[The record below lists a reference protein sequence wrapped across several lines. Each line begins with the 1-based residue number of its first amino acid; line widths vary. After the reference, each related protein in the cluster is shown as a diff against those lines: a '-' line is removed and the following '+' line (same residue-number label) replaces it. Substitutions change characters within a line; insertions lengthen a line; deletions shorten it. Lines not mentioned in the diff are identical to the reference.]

1 MATKMLLVVSILFFS
16 NTAFAQ
22 IDADCEPLM
31 LKAGGPPYNYYD
43 TSPTAR
49 ERLRLAEGSHFTKS
63 VRMGVAG
70 NAGSLVGD
78 LHFVLNVFPNH
89 PYALSVMADLQRKP
103 GFSRQHPLR
112 RDSYYPTINCYLL
125 RALQI
130 APTDINVFLVQAIH
144 QHKQKNYQAA
154 KSSYL
159 QALAI
164 KPDAANVHYN
174 LGLLLLQLG
183 ENSAALKH
191 GQAAY
196 RLGYPLPGLREKLQR
211 LGVWQEAAEGSAAL
225 LPDSGR

>member
-1 MATKMLLVVSILFFS
+1 MATKMLLIVSMLFICNS
-16 NTAFAQ
+16 AFAQ
-22 IDADCEPLM
+22 LEADCEPLTI
-31 LKAGGPPYNYYD
+31 KSDGPPFNYYD
-43 TSPTAR
+43 PSPVAK

-78 LHFVLNVFPNH
+78 LDFVLKVFPNH

-103 GFSRQHPLR
+103 GFSRRHPLR
-112 RDSYYPTINCYLL
+112 RDVYYPSINCYFT

-130 APTDINVFLVQAIH
+130 APSDMNVFLVLAIH
-144 QHKQKNYQAA
+144 QHKLKQYQAA
-154 KSSYL
+154 KTSYL

-174 LGLLLLQLG
+174 LGLLLLKLG

-196 RLGYPLPGLREKLQR
+196 SLGYPLPGLREKLQK
-211 LGVWQEAAEGSAAL
+211 LGVWQEPATDSAAL
-225 LPDSGR
+225 QLDSGK